1 MTERNLLI
9 NKERVLAELD
19 AEINKIMGFI
29 ETAESDAEAELWVNV
44 LMDYESHKATVLFFF
59 KQ

>member
-19 AEINKIMGFI
+19 VEINKIKGFI

>member
-9 NKERVLAELD
+9 NKEQVLAELD

-44 LMDYESHKATVLFFF
+44 LLDYESHKATVLFFF